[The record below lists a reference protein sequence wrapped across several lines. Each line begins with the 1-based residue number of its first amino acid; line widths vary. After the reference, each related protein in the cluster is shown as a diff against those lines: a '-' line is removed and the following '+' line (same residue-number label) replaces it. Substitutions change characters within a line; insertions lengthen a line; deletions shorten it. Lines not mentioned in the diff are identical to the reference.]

1 MSFPMQAH
9 VGSSA
14 LMRRLYPTTSAAKIA
29 ASLLWTRFSV
39 MWCVYS
45 KSNRRARLCGRLT
58 AESIEVQSP
67 LWVNLGSRW
76 QHQKCLL
83 LGAKQT

>member
-9 VGSSA
+9 VGSAA

-67 LWVNLGSRW
+67 LWVNTGRSAFQIL
-76 QHQKCLL
+76 CLL
-83 LGAKQT
+83 LEVDRT